1 MVISRAGA
9 ARKDAGATGGRY
21 SEVMGPVLL
30 TLALALAVSV
40 GVVALSALVSA
51 GGPDGVRRQL
61 AEVRAA
67 LRERRDVGPATTPR
81 DDDDEDEL
89 SVDAIFAVGRP
100 DPQGYVDADE
110 LADALQRAGSA
121 VVGRVSGVAH
131 RARR

>member
-1 MVISRAGA
+1 
-9 ARKDAGATGGRY
+9 
-21 SEVMGPVLL
+21 MGPVLL

-40 GVVALSALVSA
+40 GVVALSAVVSA

-67 LRERRDVGPATTPR
+67 LRERRDVGPATAPR
-81 DDDDEDEL
+81 DDDADEL

-121 VVGRVSGVAH
+121 VVGRVSGVAQ

>member
-1 MVISRAGA
+1 
-9 ARKDAGATGGRY
+9 
-21 SEVMGPVLL
+21 MGPVLL